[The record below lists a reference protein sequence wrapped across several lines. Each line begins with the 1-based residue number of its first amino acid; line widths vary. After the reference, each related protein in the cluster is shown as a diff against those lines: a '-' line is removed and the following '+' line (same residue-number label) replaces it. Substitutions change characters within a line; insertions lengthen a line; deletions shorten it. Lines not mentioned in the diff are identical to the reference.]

1 MELEHLKML
10 KMSLEKKIGKPINSE
25 KDLHFLKQD
34 IKETVNLE
42 IGINTLRRLFGFMPH
57 KIPQKKTI
65 EKLANYLG
73 YKNSTVFQNNTNNN
87 KSWDYWYKTNSIL
100 LSEKITI
107 SDIQW
112 LIATKSEEDYFV
124 YFSSILKEFLSK
136 KNIDGL
142 LQLFSI
148 DELFDISDSEN
159 VKITSIVGQRL
170 RTYPESDY
178 KLLEP
183 LVSLTNFRKNI
194 LYLNVDYSNLNGYY
208 GYLMN
213 YSKTI
218 IQNDDE
224 ILFTNLLLNFHL
236 YLSGKSNY
244 LNLFHEKIPK
254 NCHPVLFGGYW
265 AYQFVYFE
273 KTNFEEIYKEMLKKS
288 KKIQPKIEFFHE
300 IIPALILLNKIN
312 LVKEILTLYFQ
323 ELFNTVSWNQEY
335 LKVGYIIG
343 QAFVLLKEKNYKLAA
358 AGLGYVDFSKI
369 YFKQDYLK
377 LFYLICKYNINKQ
390 TNPESLKAIKE
401 EYNYLVEKSGFY
413 FFTETFLENYIET
426 IPVKRIT

>member
-1 MELEHLKML
+1 
-10 KMSLEKKIGKPINSE
+10 
-25 KDLHFLKQD
+25 
-34 IKETVNLE
+34 
-42 IGINTLRRLFGFMPH
+42 LF
-57 KIPQKKTI
+57 
-65 EKLANYLG
+65 N
-73 YKNSTVFQNNTNNN
+73 
-87 KSWDYWYKTNSIL
+87 
-100 LSEKITI
+100 
-107 SDIQW
+107 
-112 LIATKSEEDYFV
+112 
-124 YFSSILKEFLSK
+124 
-136 KNIDGL
+136 
-142 LQLFSI
+142 
-148 DELFDISDSEN
+148 ISDSEN

-170 RTYPESDY
+170 RNFPESDY

-213 YSKTI
+213 YSKAI

-254 NCHPVLFGGYW
+254 NCHPVLFGRYW

-273 KTNFEEIYKEMLKKS
+273 KTNFEEIYKEMFKKS
-288 KKIQPKIEFFHE
+288 NKIQPKIEFFHE

-323 ELFNTVSWNQEY
+323 ELLNTVSWNQEY

-358 AGLGYVDFSKI
+358 VELRYVDFSKI

-390 TNPESLKAIKE
+390 TNPESLKAIKV